1 MENNYKERTFE
12 DNGGKSRVVIES
24 DNAPLN
30 MPNNVTLVNRPKVKK
45 KVKTNPLL
53 QDIGPKSQGFAGV
66 ALLAGLIALA
76 GVAFAYFNL
85 RY

>member
-12 DNGGKSRVVIES
+12 DNGGKSKVVIES

-30 MPNNVTLVNRPKVKK
+30 MPSNVTLVNRPKVKK
-45 KVKTNPLL
+45 GKDQSSL

-76 GVAFAYFNL
+76 GVALAYFNL

>member
-1 MENNYKERTFE
+1 MENNYKEGTFE

-30 MPNNVTLVNRPKVKK
+30 MPSNVTLVNRP

-76 GVAFAYFNL
+76 GVALAYFNL

>member
-1 MENNYKERTFE
+1 MENNYKESSFE
-12 DNGGKSRVVIES
+12 DNGGKSRVIIES
-24 DNAPLN
+24 NNEPLN

-76 GVAFAYFNL
+76 GVALAYFKL

>member
-1 MENNYKERTFE
+1 MENNYKEKVFE
-12 DNGGKSRVVIES
+12 DNGGKSKVVIEG

-30 MPNNVTLVNRPKVKK
+30 MPNNVVLVNRPKVKK
-45 KVKTNPLL
+45 RVKTNPLL

-76 GVAFAYFNL
+76 GFALAYFKL

>member
-1 MENNYKERTFE
+1 
-12 DNGGKSRVVIES
+12 
-24 DNAPLN
+24 
-30 MPNNVTLVNRPKVKK
+30 MPSNVTLVNRPKVKK

-76 GVAFAYFNL
+76 GVALAYFNL

>member
-1 MENNYKERTFE
+1 MENNYKKGTFE

-30 MPNNVTLVNRPKVKK
+30 MPSNVTLVNRPKVKK

-76 GVAFAYFNL
+76 GVALAYFNL

>member
-1 MENNYKERTFE
+1 MENNYKEKVFE
-12 DNGGKSRVVIES
+12 DNGGKSKVVIES

-30 MPNNVTLVNRPKVKK
+30 MPNNVVLVNRPKVKK
-45 KVKTNPLL
+45 RVKTNPLM

-76 GVAFAYFNL
+76 GFALAYFKL

>member
-30 MPNNVTLVNRPKVKK
+30 MPSNVTLINRPKVKK
-45 KVKTNPLL
+45 KVY
-53 QDIGPKSQGFAGV
+53 V
-66 ALLAGLIALA
+66 R
-76 GVAFAYFNL
+76 
-85 RY
+85 RYVRQRL

>member
-1 MENNYKERTFE
+1 MNNRNETEFE
-12 DNGGKSRVVIES
+12 DVNGKSKVIIEG

-30 MPNNVTLVNRPKVKK
+30 MPENISLANRPKAYSKK
-45 KVKTNPLL
+45 PNTLL

-76 GVAFAYFNL
+76 GIALAYFKL